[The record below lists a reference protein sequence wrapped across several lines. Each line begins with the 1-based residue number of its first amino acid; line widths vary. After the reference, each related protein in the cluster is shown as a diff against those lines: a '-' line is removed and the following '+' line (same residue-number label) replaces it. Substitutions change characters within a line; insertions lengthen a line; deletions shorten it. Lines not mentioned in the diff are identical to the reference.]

1 MVGRHLVHR
10 IKVAH
15 FIAVALQPVR
25 QCRRRVV
32 SWGLTSPALAQQR
45 GWQRQPGREELS
57 VTGVAVEIDRVCRTF
72 RRGREVV
79 SALRDVSFAM
89 NEGEVVGL
97 LGVNG
102 AGKTT
107 LTKILSTILL
117 PTSGT
122 VRIFGADLVRQPRRV
137 REVTGVVLGGE
148 RGFYGRLTGEE
159 NLMFFAM
166 LRGVHRRELRGL
178 TRRLLAEFGLAEAAH
193 RPTETYSRGMLQ
205 RLHLAIGLVGR
216 PRLLLL
222 DEPTVGLDPVE
233 AERLRS
239 IIGGLRDSG
248 VTVLLT
254 SHQLLDIERLA
265 DRVLLIDGGAVAGDM
280 SLSQFRRLA
289 GYAGV
294 VTVHG
299 TGAFP
304 AVFDG
309 CIDGMTVLASQTN
322 ADQWSA
328 RLRVQSWDADLFRR
342 LGHLLDGVPI
352 ADLEV
357 APVRLEDVYNQLAR
371 PATEMP
377 AGGTR

>member
-1 MVGRHLVHR
+1 
-10 IKVAH
+10 
-15 FIAVALQPVR
+15 
-25 QCRRRVV
+25 
-32 SWGLTSPALAQQR
+32 
-45 GWQRQPGREELS
+45 
-57 VTGVAVEIDRVCRTF
+57 VTDAAVEIDRVCRTF
-72 RRGREVV
+72 RRRREVFT
-79 SALRDVSFAM
+79 ALRDVSFTM

-122 VRIFGADLVRQPRRV
+122 VRIFGADAVRQPRAA
-137 REVTGVVLGGE
+137 REMTGVVLGGE
-148 RGFYGRLTGEE
+148 RGFYGRLSGEE

-166 LRGVHRRELRGL
+166 LRGVHRRELRAL
-178 TRRLLAEFGLAEAAH
+178 TRRLLVEFGLAEAAR

-205 RLHLAIGLVGR
+205 RLHLAIGLAGR
-216 PRLLLL
+216 PRLVLL

-239 IIGGLRDSG
+239 VIAGLRDSG

-265 DRVLLIDGGAVAGDM
+265 DRVLVIGAGEVVGDM
-280 SLSQFRRLA
+280 SLAEFRGLA

-294 VTVHG
+294 VTVRG
-299 TGAFP
+299 TGIRP
-304 AVFDG
+304 PVLDG
-309 CIDGMTVLASQTN
+309 SIDGMTVLESRTDAG
-322 ADQWSA
+322 QWSA
-328 RLRVQSWDADLFRR
+328 RLRVQNWDADLFRR
-342 LGHLLDGVPI
+342 LGHLLNGVPV

-357 APVRLEDVYNQLAR
+357 APVRLEDVYSQLVR
-371 PATEMP
+371 ST
-377 AGGTR
+377 AGSPLGGRR

>member
-1 MVGRHLVHR
+1 V
-10 IKVAH
+10 
-15 FIAVALQPVR
+15 AVA
-25 QCRRRVV
+25 
-32 SWGLTSPALAQQR
+32 
-45 GWQRQPGREELS
+45 
-57 VTGVAVEIDRVCRTF
+57 AVEIDRVCRTF
-72 RRGREVV
+72 RRRREVFT
-79 SALRDVSFAM
+79 ALRDVSFTM
-89 NEGEVVGL
+89 HEGEVVGL

-122 VRIFGADLVRQPRRV
+122 VRIFGADAVRQPRAA

-159 NLMFFAM
+159 NMMFFAM
-166 LRGVHRRELRGL
+166 LRGIHRRELRGL
-178 TRRLLAEFGLAEAAH
+178 TQRLLAEFGLAEAAR

-205 RLHLAIGLVGR
+205 RLHLAIGMVGR

-239 IIGGLRDSG
+239 VIAGLRDSG

-294 VTVHG
+294 VTVRG
-299 TGAFP
+299 TGALP
-304 AVFDG
+304 PVLDG
-309 CIDGMTVLASQTN
+309 GLNGGIDGMTVLDSRVD

-328 RLRVQSWDADLFRR
+328 RLRVQHWDADLFRR
-342 LGHLLDGVPI
+342 LSHLLDGVPV

-357 APVRLEDVYNQLAR
+357 APVRLEDVYSQLVR
-371 PATEMP
+371 PCT
-377 AGGTR
+377 

>member
-1 MVGRHLVHR
+1 M
-10 IKVAH
+10 
-15 FIAVALQPVR
+15 
-25 QCRRRVV
+25 
-32 SWGLTSPALAQQR
+32 
-45 GWQRQPGREELS
+45 
-57 VTGVAVEIDRVCRTF
+57 TGAAIEIDRVCRTF
-72 RRGREVV
+72 RRRREVFT
-79 SALRDVSFAM
+79 ALRDISFTM

-122 VRIFGADLVRQPRRV
+122 VRIFGADAVRQSRAARA
-137 REVTGVVLGGE
+137 VTGVVLGGE

-166 LRGVHRRELRGL
+166 LRGIHRRELRIL
-178 TRRLLAEFGLAEAAH
+178 TRRLLAEFGLAEAAR

-239 IIGGLRDSG
+239 VIAGLRDSG

-280 SLSQFRRLA
+280 SLSRFRRLA

-294 VTVHG
+294 VTVRG
-299 TGAFP
+299 TGVLP
-304 AVFDG
+304 VVFTDG
-309 CIDGMTVLASQTN
+309 GIDGMTVLESRAD
-322 ADQWSA
+322 ADQWWA
-328 RLRVQSWDADLFRR
+328 RLRVQNWDADLFRR
-342 LGHLLDGVPI
+342 LGQLLDGVPV

-357 APVRLEDVYNQLAR
+357 APVRLEDVYSRLVQ
-371 PATEMP
+371 PCT
-377 AGGTR
+377 

>member
-1 MVGRHLVHR
+1 
-10 IKVAH
+10 
-15 FIAVALQPVR
+15 
-25 QCRRRVV
+25 
-32 SWGLTSPALAQQR
+32 
-45 GWQRQPGREELS
+45 

>member
-1 MVGRHLVHR
+1 VL
-10 IKVAH
+10 
-15 FIAVALQPVR
+15 P
-25 QCRRRVV
+25 
-32 SWGLTSPALAQQR
+32 
-45 GWQRQPGREELS
+45 
-57 VTGVAVEIDRVCRTF
+57 VTGAAVEVDRVGRTF
-72 RRGREVV
+72 RRRREVFT
-79 SALRDVSFAM
+79 ALRDVSFTM

-107 LTKILSTILL
+107 LAKILSTILL

-122 VRIFGADLVRQPRRV
+122 ARIFGADAVRQPRAA

-159 NLMFFAM
+159 NLRFFAM
-166 LRGVHRRELRGL
+166 LRGIHRRELRGL
-178 TRRLLAEFGLAEAAH
+178 TQRLLAEFGLAEAAR

-239 IIGGLRDSG
+239 VIAGLRDSG

-265 DRVLLIDGGAVAGDM
+265 DRVLLIDDGAVAGDM

-294 VTVHG
+294 VTVRG
-299 TGAFP
+299 TGVRP
-304 AVFDG
+304 SVFDG
-309 CIDGMTVLASQTN
+309 NIDGMTVLQSHAD

-328 RLRVQSWDADLFRR
+328 RLRVQNWDADLFRR
-342 LGHLLDGVPI
+342 LGRLLDGVPV

-357 APVRLEDVYNQLAR
+357 APVRLEDVYSQLV
-371 PATEMP
+371 PAT
-377 AGGTR
+377 GSR

>member
-1 MVGRHLVHR
+1 
-10 IKVAH
+10 
-15 FIAVALQPVR
+15 
-25 QCRRRVV
+25 
-32 SWGLTSPALAQQR
+32 
-45 GWQRQPGREELS
+45 
-57 VTGVAVEIDRVCRTF
+57 VTGAAVEVDRVGRTF
-72 RRGREVV
+72 RRRREVFT
-79 SALRDVSFAM
+79 ALRDVSFTM

-122 VRIFGADLVRQPRRV
+122 VRIFGTDVVRRPRAA

-159 NLMFFAM
+159 NFMFFAM
-166 LRGVHRRELRGL
+166 LRGVHRRELRAL
-178 TRRLLAEFGLAEAAH
+178 TRRLLAEFGLAEAAG

-205 RLHLAIGLVGR
+205 RLHLAVGLVAR
-216 PRLLLL
+216 PRLMLL

-239 IIGGLRDSG
+239 VIAGLRDSG

-265 DRVLLIDGGAVAGDM
+265 DRVLLIGGGEVVGDM
-280 SLSQFRRLA
+280 SLSQFRGLA

-294 VTVHG
+294 VIVR
-299 TGAFP
+299 GAGVLP
-304 AVFDG
+304 PVLAG
-309 CIDGMTVLASQTN
+309 SLDGMTVLESR
-322 ADQWSA
+322 ADAGQWSA
-328 RLRVQSWDADLFRR
+328 RLRVQNWDSDLFRR
-342 LGHLLDGVPI
+342 LGHLLDGVPV

-357 APVRLEDVYNQLAR
+357 APVRLEDVYGLLAR
-371 PATEMP
+371 PATP
-377 AGGTR
+377 VPLGVPR

>member
-1 MVGRHLVHR
+1 V
-10 IKVAH
+10 
-15 FIAVALQPVR
+15 
-25 QCRRRVV
+25 RRR
-32 SWGLTSPALAQQR
+32 Q
-45 GWQRQPGREELS
+45 QRQPGREELS
-57 VTGVAVEIDRVCRTF
+57 VTGAAVEVDRVCRTF
-72 RRGREVV
+72 RRRREVFT
-79 SALRDVSFAM
+79 ALRDVSFTM
-89 NEGEVVGL
+89 DEGEVVGL

-122 VRIFGADLVRQPRRV
+122 VRIFGADAVRQPRAA

-166 LRGVHRRELRGL
+166 LRGIHRRELRGL
-178 TRRLLAEFGLAEAAH
+178 TRRLLAEFGLAEAAR

-205 RLHLAIGLVGR
+205 RLHLAIGLAGR

-222 DEPTVGLDPVE
+222 DEPTVGLDPIE

-239 IIGGLRDSG
+239 VIAGLRDSG

-280 SLSQFRRLA
+280 SLAQFRRLA

-294 VTVHG
+294 VTVRG
-299 TGAFP
+299 TGTLP
-304 AVFDG
+304 SVFDG
-309 CIDGMTVLASQTN
+309 SIDGMTVLDTC
-322 ADQWSA
+322 ADAEQWRA

-342 LGHLLDGVPI
+342 LGHLLDGVAV

-357 APVRLEDVYNQLAR
+357 APVRLEDVYSQLVPSLAEV
-371 PATEMP
+371 PAE
-377 AGGTR
+377 RRR

>member
-1 MVGRHLVHR
+1 
-10 IKVAH
+10 
-15 FIAVALQPVR
+15 
-25 QCRRRVV
+25 
-32 SWGLTSPALAQQR
+32 
-45 GWQRQPGREELS
+45 
-57 VTGVAVEIDRVCRTF
+57 VTGAAVEIDRVCRTF
-72 RRGREVV
+72 RRRREVFT
-79 SALRDVSFAM
+79 ALRDVSFTM

-122 VRIFGADLVRQPRRV
+122 VRIFGADAVRQPRAARA
-137 REVTGVVLGGE
+137 VTGVVLGGE

-166 LRGVHRRELRGL
+166 LHGVHRRELPAL
-178 TRRLLAEFGLAEAAH
+178 TRRLLAEFGLAEAAR

-216 PRLLLL
+216 PRLILL

-239 IIGGLRDSG
+239 VIAGLRDSG

-265 DRVLLIDGGAVAGDM
+265 DRVLLLDGGEVVGDM
-280 SLSQFRRLA
+280 SLSQFRGLA

-294 VTVHG
+294 VTVR
-299 TGAFP
+299 GAGVLP
-304 AVFDG
+304 SVLDG
-309 CIDGMTVLASQTN
+309 SFDGMTVLESR
-322 ADQWSA
+322 ADDGRWSA
-328 RLRVQSWDADLFRR
+328 RLRVQNWDADLFRR
-342 LGHLLDGVPI
+342 LGYLLDGVPV

-357 APVRLEDVYNQLAR
+357 APVRLEDVYSQLAR
-371 PATEMP
+371 PVTEVSL
-377 AGGTR
+377 GGLR

>member
-1 MVGRHLVHR
+1 M
-10 IKVAH
+10 
-15 FIAVALQPVR
+15 
-25 QCRRRVV
+25 
-32 SWGLTSPALAQQR
+32 
-45 GWQRQPGREELS
+45 
-57 VTGVAVEIDRVCRTF
+57 TGAAVEIERVCRTF
-72 RRGREVV
+72 RRRREVV
-79 SALRDVSFAM
+79 TALRDVSFTM
-89 NEGEVVGL
+89 HEGEVVGL

-122 VRIFGADLVRQPRRV
+122 VRVFGADVVRQPRAA

-159 NLMFFAM
+159 NLLFFAM
-166 LRGVHRRELRGL
+166 LRGVRRHELRAL
-178 TRRLLAEFGLAEAAH
+178 TRRLLAEFGLAEAAR

-205 RLHLAIGLVGR
+205 RLHLAIGLVAR
-216 PRLLLL
+216 PRLILL

-239 IIGGLRDSG
+239 VIARLRDSG

-280 SLSQFRRLA
+280 SLTQFRRLA

-294 VTVHG
+294 VTVG
-299 TGAFP
+299 GAGVLP
-304 AVFDG
+304 SVFDG
-309 CIDGMTVLASQTN
+309 RIDGMTVLERRSDAG
-322 ADQWSA
+322 QWSA
-328 RLRVQSWDADLFRR
+328 RLRVKHWDTEVFRR
-342 LGHLLDGVPI
+342 LGQLLDGVPV
-352 ADLEV
+352 AELEV
-357 APVRLEDVYNQLAR
+357 TPVRLEDVYSQLVRPVSEVAR
-371 PATEMP
+371 
-377 AGGTR
+377 